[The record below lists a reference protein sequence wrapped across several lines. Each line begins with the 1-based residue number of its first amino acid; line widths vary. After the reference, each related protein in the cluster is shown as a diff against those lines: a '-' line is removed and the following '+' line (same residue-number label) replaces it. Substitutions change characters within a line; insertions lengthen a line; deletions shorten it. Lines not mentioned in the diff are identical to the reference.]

1 MNGPDNPDNKE
12 TLSQLMDGEWQNID
26 SQARIADLCC
36 NSELKAT
43 WARYHLARD
52 VMKNESVKVDTDIAS
67 RVWAALEDE
76 PAHTNVTPIGTEMV
90 GEMVGGMGADV
101 ADRPGS
107 ASASSTSTTIVDQPT
122 PAKRPAVHSAFGGLA
137 VAASVAL
144 ATVFGLN
151 FLQTSDN
158 SDQPQAIAALPTT
171 QANPIIPGQLLPQIE
186 LVANRGT
193 YWVNNESVNGSVD
206 SSTGRNANQE
216 ERLNMFLAQHIEHSP
231 TTSHQGMLPYSR
243 LVGYDD
249 INASQ
254 SAGQ

>member
-1 MNGPDNPDNKE
+1 MNDQGNKE

-26 SQARIADLCC
+26 SQARISELC
-36 NSELKAT
+36 SDEELKAT

-76 PAHTNVTPIGTEMV
+76 PAHTNVTPIGPDMAF
-90 GEMVGGMGADV
+90 GMSAD
-101 ADRPGS
+101 A
-107 ASASSTSTTIVDQPT
+107 TSRQEETIDTIVDQPT
-122 PAKRPAVHSAFGGLA
+122 PAKRSSMRSAFGGLA

-151 FLQTSDN
+151 FMQSSDN
-158 SDQPQAIAALPTT
+158 VDQPQAIAALPTT
-171 QANPIIPGQLLPQIE
+171 ANPVIPGQVLPQIE

-193 YWVNNESVNGSVD
+193 YWVNNASVKGAAG
-206 SSTGRNANQE
+206 SSTNRNANQE
-216 ERLNMFLAQHIEHSP
+216 QRLNMFLAQHIENSP
-231 TTSHQGMLPYSR
+231 TASHQGMLPYSR

-254 SAGQ
+254 AASQEVGQ

>member
-1 MNGPDNPDNKE
+1 MNTPDDKE
-12 TLSQLMDGEWQNID
+12 ILSQLMDGEWQDID
-26 SQARIADLCC
+26 SQVRISDLC
-36 NSELKAT
+36 SDSGLKAT

-52 VMKNESVKVDTDIAS
+52 VMKNESVKVETDIAS

-76 PAHTNVTPIGTEMV
+76 PAHTNVTPIGTDMA
-90 GEMVGGMGADV
+90 GGMDIP
-101 ADRPGS
+101 DRP
-107 ASASSTSTTIVDQPT
+107 ATTSVPATIIDQSV
-122 PAKRPAVHSAFGGLA
+122 PAKRRTAFGGLA
-137 VAASVAL
+137 IAASVAL

-151 FLQTSDN
+151 FMQTADN
-158 SDQPQAIAALPTT
+158 GDQPQAIAALPTT
-171 QANPIIPGQLLPQIE
+171 QVNPVILGQVVLPQIE

-193 YWVNNESVNGSVD
+193 YWVNASVD
-206 SSTGRNANQE
+206 SSVDRNANQE

-254 SAGQ
+254 GAGQ

>member
-1 MNGPDNPDNKE
+1 MNGPDNKE

-26 SQARIADLCC
+26 SQARISDLCSD
-36 NSELKAT
+36 SELKAT

-67 RVWAALEDE
+67 RVWAALENE
-76 PAHTNVTPIGTEMV
+76 PAHTNVTPISTD
-90 GEMVGGMGADV
+90 MVGGMDVIV
-101 ADRPGS
+101 ADR
-107 ASASSTSTTIVDQPT
+107 SSTEDAPNTSTTIVEQPAP
-122 PAKRPAVHSAFGGLA
+122 PANRSAVRTAFGGLA

-151 FLQTSDN
+151 FMQSSDN
-158 SDQPQAIAALPTT
+158 GNQPQAIAALPTT
-171 QANPIIPGQLLPQIE
+171 QVSPTIPGQVLSQIE

-193 YWVNNESVNGSVD
+193 YWVNNESVNGSIKNLTD
-206 SSTGRNANQE
+206 RNANQE

-249 INASQ
+249 INARQ
-254 SAGQ
+254 GTGQ